1 MKTAGEI
8 GANSQLV
15 ALLRLRW
22 QMIRSLPLRAAICAI
37 AVVPVVLVIAGL
49 FGMQTLPDDQ
59 TFNLSLATPTFY
71 VGFVVLAILAPLV
84 SGGGYELYPAGQLV
98 AYNIK
103 PAAVFRGTLV
113 LAPVNLAWAINV
125 VALLVITGF
134 STGDIA
140 WGPTSRALITVTA
153 FIGAATTAGHALG
166 WLVMGIRQS
175 STGRFATNIVAA
187 LVVSAALIVFWTD
200 NVISLLDNSP
210 TRYVLI
216 GAFDGYQGDYLNW
229 LRVVGVLVLSG
240 AIFLRAGGAITGWAL
255 RRTGDHADRTSSR
268 SLPRRRWSGNVL
280 LTLLAVDHASIW
292 RSTPLRR
299 GVLVLVVVPG
309 VVSAFAGMTWQSLI
323 LVPGLIAAGAGLLF
337 GINAFTLD
345 STGSVW
351 LSTLPGWASPAYL
364 SKSLVFLEVAL
375 GAVLSAFIGG
385 SLRAQ
390 PPNAISEI
398 TAAMMSALCCAALV
412 VALGMRSSL
421 RNPHRADL
429 QGPRDTPATPG
440 VMAAQSMRFALVT
453 TFTSLFF
460 AMLAYSGVWW
470 LPLLGAVPVLLLST
484 LHWYRT
490 GLAWSHPHVRASVV
504 ITVAGG

>member
-1 MKTAGEI
+1 MKAAGEI
-8 GANSQLV
+8 GANSQLL
-15 ALLRLRW
+15 AMLELRW
-22 QMIRSLPLRAAICAI
+22 RMIRSRPLRVAITAI
-37 AVVPVVLVIAGL
+37 TVLPVVLIIAGL
-49 FGMQTLPDDQ
+49 MGMQPLPDEQ
-59 TFNLSLATPTFY
+59 TFRLSLATPTFY
-71 VGFVVLAILAPLV
+71 VGFVVLAVLAPLV

-98 AYNIK
+98 GYNVK

-125 VALLVITGF
+125 VALLIITGF

-140 WGPTSRALITVTA
+140 LGPTSRALLTVSA
-153 FIGAATTAGHALG
+153 FIGAVTIAGHTIG

-175 STGRFATNIVAA
+175 YAGRLATNIAGALVIFAA
-187 LVVSAALIVFWTD
+187 LLVFWTD
-200 NVISLLDNSP
+200 NVIPLLDNAP
-210 TRYVLI
+210 TRYVLV
-216 GAFDGYQGDYLNW
+216 GAFDGYQGDYVNW
-229 LRVVGVLVLSG
+229 LRVVGVLVLAG
-240 AIFLRAGGAITGWAL
+240 AILLRAGDAITGWAL

-268 SLPRRRWSGNVL
+268 SLPRRRWSSSVFF
-280 LTLLAVDHASIW
+280 TLLAVDHASIW

-345 STGSVW
+345 STGAVW

-364 SKSLVFLEVAL
+364 SKSLVFFEVAM

-440 VMAAQSMRFALVT
+440 VMAAQSLRFALVT

-460 AMLAYSGVWW
+460 LMLAYSGAWW
-470 LPLLGAVPVLLLST
+470 LPLLGAVPVLLLSA

-490 GLAWSHPHVRASVV
+490 GLAWAHPHVRASVV
-504 ITVAGG
+504 ATVSGG